1 MELTLEMPRQRTTA
15 PILVV
20 SILLGLLLS
29 PLLERALENWMPTNV
44 ASTQPQGDGASW
56 APRTMRY

>member
-1 MELTLEMPRQRTTA
+1 MPRQRTTA

-29 PLLERALENWMPTNV
+29 PLLERALENWMPTNITP
-44 ASTQPQGDGASW
+44 AQQQSNSSSW
-56 APRTMRY
+56 DPRTMWH